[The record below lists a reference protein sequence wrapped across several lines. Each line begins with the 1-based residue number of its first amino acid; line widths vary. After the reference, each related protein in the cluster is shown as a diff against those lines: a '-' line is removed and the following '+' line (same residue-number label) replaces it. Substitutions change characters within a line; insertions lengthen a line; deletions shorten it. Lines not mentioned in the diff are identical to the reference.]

1 MMKDNL
7 LDEKEFKRELVQTI
21 KVVDG
26 RFDDSSLL
34 SKIKQILLHWLYE
47 LV

>member
-1 MMKDNL
+1 MMKDKL
-7 LDEKEFKRELVQTI
+7 LDEKEFNRELVQTI

>member
-1 MMKDNL
+1 MMKDKL

-21 KVVDG
+21 KVVNC
-26 RFDDSSLL
+26 RCDDSSLL
-34 SKIKQILLHWLYE
+34 SKIKQILLHWRYE